1 MDNGSTEWVD
11 GLVEIALA
19 MNTQAHTTI
28 NCVPAELLFRDQ
40 SSLELNLTI
49 IVDNTTPPESAPESV
64 TPHGEAFEST
74 TPHGDTPGDIKTS
87 VILTFPLKAKSRFE
101 SDIPFEKSQSDIDSD
116 SSAEDM
122 WYDTKSQLLITVD
135 PLIQQAQIAT
145 QKVRVKMVQKYSK
158 RHKIKHFKPGD
169 IIAIRIPKEDRTLT
183 DNRTLWGRILT
194 EPYSYRYKIVTQYG
208 VFNRLMSIKDL
219 GVVNKHLWLSIVIP
233 ETTNEIIL
241 TIAAREASTS
251 QRVKISC

>member
-74 TPHGDTPGDIKTS
+74 TPHGDTPEDIKTS
-87 VILTFPLKAKSRFE
+87 VILTFPLKAKSSFE

-116 SSAEDM
+116 SL
-122 WYDTKSQLLITVD
+122 KICVD

-208 VFNRLMSIKDL
+208 FL
-219 GVVNKHLWLSIVIP
+219 IV
-233 ETTNEIIL
+233 
-241 TIAAREASTS
+241 
-251 QRVKISC
+251 